1 MRYLIAICFLVLPNI
16 AQGQTYNDD
25 FALVTE
31 INRQRILRNLS
42 SLIVNHD
49 LQQSARVLA
58 QNHAYF
64 QCDEAYETCQGE
76 SLKRRFK
83 RFYPGYYGIGEAWA
97 LGFDVESIVAGFL
110 DSPIHASIIL
120 GDYVEIGAALV
131 SRDTWVGTVGE
142 AIVDVGVR
150 AIYPEGTPIIS
161 GAVYSGYAW
170 LTYEAK
176 NPPKAAFVTLGN
188 KDYSL
193 KLFEGKPNKGIYRVP
208 IPWPAGCERVLFTV
222 LSDYDT
228 PITFPNPIWENNI
241 GDLCFDTPPLLNK
254 VRLKINASGNRLFK
268 GTVTMNLETLPN
280 QKPRSLLITY
290 GKNSAVLIPTDL
302 LLKQTGQS
310 TKLRGT
316 YRSTNVQKAEP
327 GRVNIYLDYR
337 LVASVSPRRTQQNY
351 IEVGR

>member
-25 FALVTE
+25 FALITE
-31 INRQRILRNLS
+31 INRQRILHGIPTLV
-42 SLIVNHD
+42 VNHD

-76 SLKRRFK
+76 SLTRRLK
-83 RFYPGYYGIGEAWA
+83 RFYPGYYATGEAWA
-97 LGFDVESIVAGFL
+97 LGFDVQSIVAGFL
-110 DSPIHASIIL
+110 DSPVHASIIL
-120 GDYVEIGAALV
+120 GQYQEIGAALV
-131 SRDTWVGTVGE
+131 SRDTWIGSIGE
-142 AIVDVGVR
+142 AVVDVGLR
-150 AIYPEGTPIIS
+150 ALYPEGTPVIS
-161 GAVYSGYAW
+161 GAVYDGYAW
-170 LTYEAK
+170 MTYEAA
-176 NPPKAAFVTLGN
+176 NPPTAAFVTIGN

-193 KLFEGKPNKGIYRVP
+193 KLYEGVPNRGIYRVAV
-208 IPWPAGCERVLFTV
+208 PWPAGCDRVTFTV

-228 PITFPNPIWENNI
+228 PIVFPNPLWANNI
-241 GDLCFDTPPLLNK
+241 GDLCFDTPALLNK
-254 VRLKINASGNRLFK
+254 VRLRINASGNRLFK
-268 GTVTMNLETLPN
+268 GTISLNLETLPE

-290 GKNSAVLIPTDL
+290 GTKSAVIIPTEFL
-302 LLKQTGQS
+302 IKNTSKS

-316 YRSTNVQKAEP
+316 YRSTNVMKAEP

-337 LVASVSPRRTQQNY
+337 LVASVSPKRTQQNY